1 DNFETIAAAV
11 EEGRGVYDNLVKFI
25 TWTLPTNGGEALVLL
40 AAVVARVALPV
51 MPVQLL
57 WINMA
62 TAVLL
67 GIALVFEPKEPGLM
81 KRPPRPVRAPI
92 LNWQLGVRV
101 VGVSVVM
108 AAAAFGLFT
117 WALSTAEQTLS
128 QARTIAVNT
137 IVVVEVAYL
146 FSCRSLRLPIWEI
159 GWFK

>member
-1 DNFETIAAAV
+1 
-11 EEGRGVYDNLVKFI
+11 
-25 TWTLPTNGGEALVLL
+25 
-40 AAVVARVALPV
+40 
-51 MPVQLL
+51 
-57 WINMA
+57 
-62 TAVLL
+62 
-67 GIALVFEPKEPGLM
+67 M

-159 GWFK
+159 GWFKNPWVWVGALVMLTAQLSFTYLPIMNTLFHTSPIDWVWWLYFSVAGGAVLIVVEAFKALGRRATARTPAK